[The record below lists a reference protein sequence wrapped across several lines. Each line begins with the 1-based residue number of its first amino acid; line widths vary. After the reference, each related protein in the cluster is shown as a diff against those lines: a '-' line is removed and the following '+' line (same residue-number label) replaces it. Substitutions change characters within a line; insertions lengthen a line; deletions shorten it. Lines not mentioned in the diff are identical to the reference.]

1 MQIIINAGGTGTR
14 LWPLST
20 SNKPKQFSAI
30 IDSETLIEKT
40 LKRMIKLTSEENIW
54 ISTNVRY
61 SKLLKTILPNFR
73 SDRVIIEPEKRDTF
87 AAICSN
93 AAVVAG
99 QTSINETI
107 INIQADAYIPE
118 HETEIY
124 LESLRTID
132 QAIQNNS
139 YEFMTIGVKP
149 SFANTGLGYVQ
160 INENDKLNAF
170 KNPVKVERFTEKPDQ
185 ETANK
190 FLEEGN
196 YLWHWGT
203 HSFTYKQL
211 IQTLEINSPES
222 ISLLNVIQESG
233 EINKEVYNQLP
244 KVAFEYV
251 VTEKIKNLGIIAI
264 NVSWDDIGTWQTV
277 YNYLPNLLPD
287 TNHIEL
293 AGRGNKIKTNNQNL
307 KVAFVGVSNL
317 LVVQT
322 EDGLLIMNPD
332 NHSEIKQVSNYFDK

>member
-30 IDSETLIEKT
+30 IDDETLIEKT
-40 LKRMIKLTSEENIW
+40 LKRINQLTSEENIW

-61 SKLLKTILPNFR
+61 TELLKKILPNFR
-73 SDRVIIEPEKRDTF
+73 EDRIIIEPEKRDTF

-93 AAVVAG
+93 AAIVAG
-99 QTSINETI
+99 ATSETETI
-107 INIQADAYIPE
+107 INIQADAYIKE
-118 HETEIY
+118 SENQVY
-124 LESLRTID
+124 LEGLHKID
-132 QAIQNNS
+132 KAIQEGN
-139 YEFMTIGVKP
+139 YEFMTMGVKP

-160 INENDKLNAF
+160 INEDDKLTAF
-170 KNPVKVERFTEKPDQ
+170 KNAVIVERFTEKPDL

-190 FLEEGN
+190 FVESGN

-211 IQTLEINSPES
+211 IKTLQTNAPES
-222 ISLLNVIQESG
+222 VSILELISKNG
-233 EINKEVYNQLP
+233 EITKNLYSQLP
-244 KVAFEYV
+244 KTAFEYI
-251 VTEKIKNLGIIAI
+251 VTEKIKSLGIVALD
-264 NVSWDDIGTWQTV
+264 VSWDDIGTWKTV

-287 TNHIEL
+287 TNHLEF
-293 AGRGNKIKTNNQNL
+293 AGIGNKVKTTNKDL
-307 KVAFVGVSNL
+307 KIAFVGVSNL

-322 EDGLLIMNPD
+322 EEGLLIMNPD
-332 NHSEIKQVSNYFDK
+332 NHNEIKQVSSYFDK